1 MEAQNYQLNEAK
13 MFADVNEGTAIVINS
28 ITGIYYGM
36 NKFGTAV
43 FENLQ
48 AGSSTREILDAV
60 KAIPGSGEN
69 LEEVLEAFVQ
79 TLLGFDIVI
88 PVSGGSP
95 RNAEIDPEVAKED
108 GFVPECTEYRD
119 VQELLFADPI
129 HEVDVDEGW
138 KPE

>member
-1 MEAQNYQLNEAK
+1 
-13 MFADVNEGTAIVINS
+13 MFADVNDGTAIVINS

-48 AGSSTREILDAV
+48 AGSSCQEILNAV
-60 KAIPGSGEN
+60 NSIPGSGEN
-69 LEEVLEAFVQ
+69 VSEVLESFVQ
-79 TLLGFDIVI
+79 TLIDYDIVI

-95 RNAEIDPEVAKED
+95 RIAEIDPEVAKED
-108 GFVPECTEYRD
+108 SFVPECTEYRD